1 MITTT
6 KYPGNFL
13 GKEVTDGWLN
23 SFSGGR
29 LGGSLVQLCD
39 ETKPDNPPRPVG
51 LDCGLFIKEKW
62 TFSKH
67 I

>member
-6 KYPGNFL
+6 KYPE
-13 GKEVTDGWLN
+13 KGWLN

-51 LDCGLFIKEKW
+51 LDCPGLLLSRPGLFIKEKW